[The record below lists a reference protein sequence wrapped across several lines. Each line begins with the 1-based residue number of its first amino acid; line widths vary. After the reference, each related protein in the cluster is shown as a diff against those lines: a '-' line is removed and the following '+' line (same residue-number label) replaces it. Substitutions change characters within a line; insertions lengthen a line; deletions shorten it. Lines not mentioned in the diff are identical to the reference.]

1 MAHPLTTI
9 LGFAILLSAVP
20 LAHGQAMPPSIG
32 GESPNDD
39 PRGNVNLGTPI
50 VVPLHPTSE
59 AVHLGFGL
67 IVGGGYNF
75 TRRHA
80 AIGEF
85 AWNRMLPTNEALA
98 KLRST
103 LDLPNLNAKS
113 DVYSLTANYRFE
125 LRGRV
130 TGAYVIGGGGLYYRH
145 TGLSTKVTTSAPVV
159 CQPIYLWWGFT
170 CQSGTV
176 TENQTIGSYSTS
188 ALGGN
193 GGIGFTARV
202 GDAPY
207 RVYIESRYHY
217 APNKYISTQLLNIT
231 FGIRY

>member
-1 MAHPLTTI
+1 MGHAIKTLLPL
-9 LGFAILLSAVP
+9 AVALSAIPISAQVS
-20 LAHGQAMPPSIG
+20 AIG
-32 GESPNDD
+32 GEEPNDN
-39 PRGNVNLGTPI
+39 PRANVNLGTPI
-50 VVPLHPTSE
+50 VIPLHPTNE

-67 IVGGGYNF
+67 NFGAGYNF

-85 AWNRMLPTNEALA
+85 TWNRLLATNEALA
-98 KLRST
+98 KLRT
-103 LDLPNLNAKS
+103 ALDDPNLNAKS

-125 LRGRV
+125 LRRQ
-130 TGAYVIGGGGLYYRH
+130 TLGAYLIGGGGLYYRH
-145 TGLSTKVTTSAPVV
+145 TGLSTKVTTSVPVV
-159 CQPIYLWWGFT
+159 CQPIWLWWGFT
-170 CQSGTV
+170 CDGGTV
-176 TENQTIGSYSTS
+176 TENQTVGSYSAST
-188 ALGGN
+188 LGGN

-207 RVYIESRYHY
+207 RLYIESRYHY